1 MRDKSFLAVHEEFG
15 HVLECDCGSI
25 QMRVWPVTLALDECA
40 LRRLH
45 EMVTEAVTKL
55 DAVSDKAV
63 QDDPLVSGAVRSAW
77 SKISRTRH

>member
-1 MRDKSFLAVHEEFG
+1 
-15 HVLECDCGSI
+15 
-25 QMRVWPVTLALDECA
+25 MRVGPVTLALDECA